1 MQFLVMGESGVHRV
15 QIQIEPSSFLYA
27 NELKN
32 AMNQV
37 PGVGV
42 RREENKGVRDDREL
56 LLIN

>member
-1 MQFLVMGESGVHRV
+1 MQFLVMGESGVHRA
-15 QIQIEPSSFLYA
+15 QIRIQPSSFLYA

-42 RREENKGVRDDREL
+42 RREENKGVR
-56 LLIN
+56 N